1 MLSPHAAAGESM
13 RCSERSR
20 ELEDPMQPNKEKQI
34 FFFKRE
40 RAQWENMPSS
50 EMTEQ
55 FSSSA
60 LPPETLSFQPSG
72 FFNTKI
78 NSFPQN
84 QAHGMTANH

>member
-1 MLSPHAAAGESM
+1 MQLETPCAAVK
-13 RCSERSR
+13 
-20 ELEDPMQPNKEKQI
+20 DPKSWKTQHSQIKKNKY
-34 FFFKRE
+34 FFKRE

-55 FSSSA
+55 FSSST

-72 FFNTKI
+72 FFNT
-78 NSFPQN
+78 SFPQN